1 MTLAH
6 VSPTGVERTFRDD
19 EIIVSKTDLQGRI
32 TYANDVFCR
41 MAAYPEA
48 DILGQPHNLVRHP
61 EMPRAVFREL
71 WSALKERREIFA
83 YMVNLAGD
91 GTHYWVY
98 AHVTPSIGPTGEVV
112 GYHSNRRAPSPAG
125 VRAMQSIY
133 RELLA
138 EERKFPK
145 ASEAADHGV
154 AALRR
159 TLAEAGMTYDE
170 FVWSVTTE
178 AAA

>member
-1 MTLAH
+1 
-6 VSPTGVERTFRDD
+6 
-19 EIIVSKTDLQGRI
+19 
-32 TYANDVFCR
+32 
-41 MAAYPEA
+41 
-48 DILGQPHNLVRHP
+48 
-61 EMPRAVFREL
+61 
-71 WSALKERREIFA
+71 
-83 YMVNLAGD
+83 
-91 GTHYWVY
+91 
-98 AHVTPSIGPTGEVV
+98 
-112 GYHSNRRAPSPAG
+112 
-125 VRAMQSIY
+125 MQSIY